1 MDWLSENWMGL
12 LVAWSAAVALAQTIV
27 RLTPTDK
34 DDSIVGTI
42 ALFTEKV
49 RNLLTFS
56 APSSP
61 SKDQL
66 K

>member
-12 LVAWSAAVALAQTIV
+12 LLVWSSLVAAAQTIV

-56 APSSP
+56 KPSSP
-61 SKDQL
+61 SKDQI